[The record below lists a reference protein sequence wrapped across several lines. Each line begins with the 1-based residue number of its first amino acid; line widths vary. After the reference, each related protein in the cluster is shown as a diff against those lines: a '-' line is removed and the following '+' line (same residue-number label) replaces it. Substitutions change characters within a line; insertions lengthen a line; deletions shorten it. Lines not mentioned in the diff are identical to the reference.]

1 MVDPAT
7 PADVS
12 ALTQAI
18 ADGDAPAFAAFYDAW
33 FARLHGMARTAT
45 RRDESFCLDV
55 VQEAMIKVMHA
66 IKRFDSE
73 DALEAWLRTIVWRC
87 ALDRLRAERRR
98 AAREARH
105 GRERSPSAAADG
117 DLDERLE
124 WLTERLAELAADRSL
139 LLSMRYR
146 LGATLE
152 QIGRLVG
159 LRPGAVDGRIN
170 RSLAQL
176 RAAAQETFDEP

>member
-18 ADGDAPAFAAFYDAW
+18 ADGDASAFAAFYDAW
-33 FARLHGMARTAT
+33 FERLAGLARTAT

-55 VQEAMIKVMHA
+55 VQEAMMKVMRA
-66 IKRFDSE
+66 MKRFDSE
-73 DALEAWLRTIVWRC
+73 PALEAWLRTVVWRC

-98 AAREARH
+98 ARREAAAR
-105 GRERSPSAAADG
+105 GRRAEAETHA
-117 DLDERLE
+117 DLDERLA
-124 WLTERLAELAADRSL
+124 WLRERLAELDPDRSL
-139 LLSMRYR
+139 LLAMRYR

-159 LRPGAVDGRIN
+159 RGPGAVDGRIN

-176 RAAAQETFDEP
+176 RASAQENFDEP